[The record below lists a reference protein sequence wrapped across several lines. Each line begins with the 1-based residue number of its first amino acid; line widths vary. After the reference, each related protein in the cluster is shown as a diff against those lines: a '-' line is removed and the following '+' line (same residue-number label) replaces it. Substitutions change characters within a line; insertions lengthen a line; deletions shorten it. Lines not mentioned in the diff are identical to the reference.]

1 MQFYKEQ
8 NHHEN
13 EMICYCIGVNKK
25 SIIDSIKKGN
35 ITLQSIKDDT
45 KACTGNE
52 CKEKNPNKRCCS
64 KEIKELIKIYAKEDD
79 NSTCS
84 CCK

>member
-1 MQFYKEQ
+1 M
-8 NHHEN
+8 N
-13 EMICYCIGVNKK
+13 ELICYCIEIDKQT
-25 SIIDSIKKGN
+25 IINSIKKGN
-35 ITLQSIKDDT
+35 TTLQSIKDDT

-64 KEIKELIKIYAKEDD
+64 KEIKELIKIYSNNEDKI
-79 NSTCS
+79 SCS